1 MNLIDREWDISILS
15 FNDPKGIY
23 FNVGNGCINRTD
35 GGYVLLNRIQNHWT
49 SLGRHHPS
57 QKNPIQ
63 TVSFVQWIDLDM
75 EYNIVHSHI
84 IDQSTVYEKSLRPVD
99 KMFIIGLEDMR
110 LFKTNIGGWGFIA
123 STGHFGS
130 WDEDRF
136 WGQALGTLTNDQ
148 KKIDWIQ
155 PLSYKNH
162 RLMEKNWLPFM
173 VNNELRILYETSP
186 MTVLHLRSG
195 GECATDYMGANT
207 GLPVMRGSGSPIP
220 WARRG
225 PIRSSPTT
233 EPARSQ
239 SIFATA
245 GFGPRSTTRGWV
257 SEAFAWRRAT
267 TSTRSATVA
276 RSISSACRIR
286 RQAGRSP
293 RDGPS
298 SSVRVSVPRT
308 SSCRPC
314 PSGGRTIAT
323 NG

>member
-1 MNLIDREWDISILS
+1 MMNLIEREWDIPIRS

-23 FNVGNGCINRTD
+23 FNVGNGCISRTD

-84 IDQSTVYEKSLRPVD
+84 IDQSIVYEQSLRPVD

-136 WGQALGTLTNDQ
+136 WGQALGTLTSDRQ
-148 KKIDWIQ
+148 KINWIQ

-220 WARRG
+220 WGENYLYTIHEQGAIHNENPLKSKYFYFHRFIEMDPQYNILR
-225 PIRSSPTT
+225 ISPLF
-233 EPARSQ
+233 
-239 SIFATA
+239 IFREEGVEYTC
-245 GFGPRSTTRGWV
+245 GHCLSH
-257 SEAFAWRRAT
+257 
-267 TSTRSATVA
+267 
-276 RSISSACRIR
+276 
-286 RQAGRSP
+286 
-293 RDGPS
+293 DGKSLLIPYS
-298 SSVRVSVPRT
+298 SSGGTDSNLMSVSIDTVERMLD
-308 SSCRPC
+308 
-314 PSGGRTIAT
+314 A
-323 NG
+323 